1 MTQPATRPASWLAGL
16 AAATIAGAI
25 ALPAQ
30 AADTP
35 AARPYH
41 APRTPDGRPDLQG
54 VWTNTALTFLARPP
68 IFKGLIATDAEEKTL
83 LKFFMS
89 MVGDLIKPT
98 VDPKE
103 GAPPVV
109 KEAPQSDLLEMD
121 LRLARIDGKP
131 RSSWIVEP
139 ANGQIPFTDAG
150 RKAYDGKKSTYNDP
164 EARPL
169 TERCLI
175 AVGSPEGPP
184 MMNTGFN
191 GNYGIVQTR
200 DFVAIQVEM
209 NHDVRIIRMVDRAH
223 APSEVTRWMGD
234 SVGWWEGDTL
244 VVESTNFDPRG
255 VVDSL
260 NGGFRHGP
268 NTRITERFTRTAKDQ
283 MLYEF
288 TVSDAD
294 YYKQPWSGQ
303 MPMRAAAGPIYEYA
317 CHEGN
322 YSLPNA
328 LSGGRYADA
337 HPAPEAAPAAKAP
350 PAAPAAATVAAKP

>member
-1 MTQPATRPASWLAGL
+1 MTQHAPESSPRLAAWLAGL
-16 AAATIAGAI
+16 AAVAI
-25 ALPAQ
+25 AAFATHAHAAAASAPAK
-30 AADTP
+30 
-35 AARPYH
+35 PYH
-41 APRTPDGRPDLQG
+41 APRTAYGAPDLQG

-68 IFKGLIATDAEEKTL
+68 IFKGLIATDAEEKTM

-89 MVGDLIKPT
+89 MAGDLLKPT

-109 KEAPQSDLLEMD
+109 KEAPQSDILEMD
-121 LRLARIDGKP
+121 LHLARIDGKP

-139 ANGQIPFTDAG
+139 ANGQVPFTDAG
-150 RKAYDGKKSTYNDP
+150 RKAYDGHKSTYDDP

-191 GNYGIVQTR
+191 GNYGIVQTK
-200 DFVAIQVEM
+200 DFIAIQVEM
-209 NHDVRIIRMVDRAH
+209 NHDVRIVRMTDRAH
-223 APSEVTRWMGD
+223 APSKVTRWMGD
-234 SVGWWEGDTL
+234 SVGWWDGDTL

-268 NTRITERFTRTAKDQ
+268 KTTVIERFTRTAKDQ

-288 TVSDAD
+288 TVQDAG

-303 MPMRAAAGPIYEYA
+303 MPMRAAKGPIYEYA

-322 YSLPNA
+322 YSLANA
-328 LSGGRYADA
+328 LSGAR
-337 HPAPEAAPAAKAP
+337 EEERAAQ
-350 PAAPAAATVAAKP
+350 AKPAGAP

>member
-1 MTQPATRPASWLAGL
+1 MTLTKPCALAPWLAGL
-16 AAATIAGAI
+16 AAAALAAGA
-25 ALPAQ
+25 AHAAPPA
-30 AADTP
+30 
-35 AARPYH
+35 YH
-41 APRTPDGRPDLQG
+41 APRTAYGAPDLQG

-68 IFKGLIATDAEEKTL
+68 IFKALVATDAEEKTM

-109 KEAPQSDLLEMD
+109 KEAPQSDILEMD

-150 RKAYDGKKSTYNDP
+150 RKAYAGRKSTYNDP

-191 GNYGIVQTR
+191 GNYGIVQTK

-209 NHDVRIIRMVDRAH
+209 NHDVRIVRLVDRKH
-223 APSEVTRWMGD
+223 APADVTSWMGD
-234 SVGWWEGDTL
+234 SIGWWDGDTL

-268 NTRITERFTRTAKDQ
+268 KTTVIERFTRTAKDQ

-288 TVSDAD
+288 TVQDAD

-303 MPMRAAAGPIYEYA
+303 MPMRATKGPIYEYA

-337 HPAPEAAPAAKAP
+337 HPEPAPEAAAK
-350 PAAPAAATVAAKP
+350 AAPAAANPGKPGAD

>member
-1 MTQPATRPASWLAGL
+1 MTQAKPHVAATPWIAGL
-16 AAATIAGAI
+16 LAVALTAGLGAER
-25 ALPAQ
+25 AHGAE
-30 AADTP
+30 TP
-35 AARPYH
+35 AAKPYR
-41 APRTPDGRPDLQG
+41 APRAADGHADLQG
-54 VWTNTALTFLARPP
+54 IWTNTALTFLARPP
-68 IFKGLIATDAEEKTL
+68 IFKSLIATDAEEKTM

-89 MVGDLIKPT
+89 MVGDLLKPT

-103 GAPPVV
+103 GAPPAV
-109 KEAPQSDLLEMD
+109 KEAPQSDIIEMD
-121 LRLARIDGKP
+121 FHLARIDGKP

-150 RKAYDGKKSTYNDP
+150 KKAYAGRKSTADDP

-175 AVGSPEGPP
+175 AIGSPEGPP

-191 GNYGIVQTR
+191 GNYRVVQTR

-209 NHDVRIIRMVDRAH
+209 NHDVRIVRLVDRAH
-223 APSEVTRWMGD
+223 APAAVTRWMGD

-244 VVESTNFDPRG
+244 VVESANFDPRG

-268 NTRITERFTRTAKDQ
+268 KTRVVERFTRTAQDQ

-288 TVSDAD
+288 TVNDAD

-303 MPMRAAAGPIYEYA
+303 MPMRAAPGPIYEYA

-328 LSGGRYADA
+328 LSGARYAEA
-337 HPAPEAAPAAKAP
+337 HPEPPEPAK
-350 PAAPAAATVAAKP
+350 PATAIAAAKPGAN